1 MSEANV
7 SRRIQPGLW
16 IVERPKTGVKVWM
29 AMANGITYM
38 SYDENSTRLW
48 LSREL
53 DDPEPPAAAHLT
65 SASR

>member
-1 MSEANV
+1 MREPNV

-38 SYDENSTRLW
+38 SYDEANTRLW

-53 DDPEPPAAAHLT
+53 DDPDPPTAA
-65 SASR
+65 

>member
-1 MSEANV
+1 MSEPNI

-29 AMANGITYM
+29 AMANGITYL
-38 SYDENSTRLW
+38 SYHEEQTRLW

-53 DDPEPPAAAHLT
+53 DNPEPLDAA
-65 SASR
+65 

>member
-1 MSEANV
+1 MREPNV

-16 IVERPKTGVKVWM
+16 IVERPKTNVKVWM

-38 SYDENSTRLW
+38 SYDENNTRLW

-53 DDPEPPAAAHLT
+53 DDPEPPAAA
-65 SASR
+65 

>member
-1 MSEANV
+1 MREPNV
-7 SRRIQPGLW
+7 SRRIQQGLW

-38 SYDENSTRLW
+38 SYDENNTRLW

-53 DDPEPPAAAHLT
+53 DDPEPPAVA
-65 SASR
+65 

>member
-1 MSEANV
+1 MNEHNI

-16 IVERPKTGVKVWM
+16 IVERHRTGVKVWM
-29 AMANGITYM
+29 AMANGITYL

-53 DDPEPPAAAHLT
+53 DEPQPPQAA
-65 SASR
+65 

>member
-1 MSEANV
+1 MREPNV

-38 SYDENSTRLW
+38 SYDETNTRLW
-48 LSREL
+48 LSREQA
-53 DDPEPPAAAHLT
+53 DPEAPDAA
-65 SASR
+65 

>member
-1 MSEANV
+1 MKQPSV

-16 IVERPKTGVKVWM
+16 IMERPKTDVKMWV

-48 LSREL
+48 LSRQL
-53 DDPEPPAAAHLT
+53 DDSEPPAGA
-65 SASR
+65 

>member
-1 MSEANV
+1 MKEPNI

-16 IVERPKTGVKVWM
+16 IVERPNTGVKVWM

-38 SYDENSTRLW
+38 SYDENNTRLW

-53 DDPEPPAAAHLT
+53 DESEPPAAA
-65 SASR
+65 